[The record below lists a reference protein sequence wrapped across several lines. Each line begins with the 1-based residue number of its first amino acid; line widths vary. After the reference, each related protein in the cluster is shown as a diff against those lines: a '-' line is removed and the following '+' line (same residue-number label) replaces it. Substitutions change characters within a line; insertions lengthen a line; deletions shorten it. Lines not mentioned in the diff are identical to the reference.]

1 MKCIIGTCSLVG
13 LGPTKLFFWLRPWVT
28 CSAQFAN
35 LLGYLPMFFSKLGH
49 LPDPMPGDDGHYK
62 DFHTVFKTPT
72 TEEYRPSKSESGPK
86 RKSLAFR
93 ASVQHVRNTQMMLQ
107 CGEECSM
114 WRLIYGKRKLKP
126 PENLQLEQSLNDM
139 SFSCGAQLQDADI
152 PTHLLN
158 VVFTRQLT
166 CGDPV
171 EKLYYAAKFADICI
185 HCSSPVASWSDMEEY
200 YPQCEGCLDRAP
212 IQNEKFKKSKKSS

>member
-1 MKCIIGTCSLVG
+1 
-13 LGPTKLFFWLRPWVT
+13 
-28 CSAQFAN
+28 
-35 LLGYLPMFFSKLGH
+35 
-49 LPDPMPGDDGHYK
+49 MPGDDGHYK
-62 DFHTVFKTPT
+62 DFYTVFKTPT
-72 TEEYRPSKSESGPK
+72 TEEYRPSKAESGPK

-93 ASVQHVRNTQMMLQ
+93 ASVQHVRNTQVMLQ

-158 VVFTRQLT
+158 VVFTGQLT

-171 EKLYYAAKFADICI
+171 EKLYYAAKLCAPSLVLCVHAAFMCI
-185 HCSSPVASWSDMEEY
+185 PGHALCALCLGLVCA
-200 YPQCEGCLDRAP
+200 PQQALPLLCLHTCG
-212 IQNEKFKKSKKSS
+212 